1 MKYYAVIDTNV
12 LVSYLLTH
20 NAGSPIVKIVDAI
33 LSGKLKPMYSDMI
46 LDEYDNVLRREKF
59 GFSQDKVA

>member
-46 LDEYDNVLRREKF
+46 LDEYDNVLRR
-59 GFSQDKVA
+59 D